1 MLEMKITIT
10 APELAAAINNLAAA
24 LDPANTTHPTLTG
37 NVAPTNATNAD
48 VKSAIPVAPVNPIST
63 ATPTVPTYA
72 PSQVPCA
79 PVNMTPAPS
88 VTPAVP
94 TAPRISSVVPTANT
108 VPAPA
113 PAPTI
118 PTSAP
123 TYSLE
128 MLATAGTSLI
138 ESGKM
143 NQLMQLLEKYGVD
156 SLTHLKPESYGAI
169 ANDLRALGAQI

>member
-10 APELAAAINNLAAA
+10 APELAAAINHLAAA
-24 LDPANTTHPTLTG
+24 LDSANKTHPTLTG
-37 NVAPTNATNAD
+37 NVAPTNTTNAD
-48 VKSAIPVAPVNPIST
+48 VKSAIPVAPVNPT
-63 ATPTVPTYA
+63 ATPTVPTYT
-72 PSQVPCA
+72 PSQIPCA
-79 PVNMTPAPS
+79 PAAPI
-88 VTPAVP
+88 VPAVP
-94 TAPRISSVVPTANT
+94 TAPRISSVVPTANA
-108 VPAPA
+108 V

-138 ESGKM
+138 EAGKM
-143 NQLMQLLEKYGVD
+143 NQLTQLLEKYGVD